1 MPPHAATLL
10 RLVRTTAE
18 QLPLSAQRSDRFGLY
33 LGGSRSWLG
42 SDQRVILDSTRNDRH
57 PYRAV
62 SRVCHCWQSHSS
74 IQPCIGGWFLE
85 LAPLLLPTLALGLST
100 ALDTF
105 ALITAPTSTSSGQY
119 QFGFGVVIGAVAAF
133 MGVLAGE
140 PSKLFEQVLEK
151 RFAGKFDPAGTTQQQ
166 DAYRAVNEGA
176 YGASAAGNN
185 GVVGWDWGARRE
197 RLSQISLAL
206 IGRRC

>member
-1 MPPHAATLL
+1 VRNAAIVLACT
-10 RLVRTTAE
+10 
-18 QLPLSAQRSDRFGLY
+18 
-33 LGGSRSWLG
+33 LGGLGLGWVAINVSFWIPLVTIGILIVLCLVSATVGSRTV
-42 SDQRVILDSTRNDRH
+42 Q
-57 PYRAV
+57 
-62 SRVCHCWQSHSS
+62 